1 MVSPHH
7 TPLLTFESFIY
18 LSYPSYKSAIA
29 KGKKTAQ
36 SLRAECQSLGLDTS
50 GNAAQTE
57 NRIEEHKRK
66 ATSPETND
74 ALAIVAAEMAA
85 STEKDTE
92 ENAKA
97 ILEQSINED
106 EMHTDWEGEPVLTGN
121 PLGVNVGIVQRNQTA
136 LLQKVGSDASRIG
149 KLESQNETLIAR
161 LEDLELAVVEFDEFR
176 GRFISNFKKKRGV
189 ATIEDHE
196 NVREG
201 NRIAHTGNVKRDS
214 GLYRAHGRKDFS
226 AFKTLYGFH
235 PAIAA
240 TIGKSWNSKLLSK
253 MANP

>member
-1 MVSPHH
+1 MV
-7 TPLLTFESFIY
+7 
-18 LSYPSYKSAIA
+18 

-50 GNAAQTE
+50 GNAAQME

-66 ATSPETND
+66 ATPPETND

-149 KLESQNETLIAR
+149 KLESQNETLMAR

>member
-1 MVSPHH
+1 MN
-7 TPLLTFESFIY
+7 LIY
-18 LSYPSYKSAIA
+18 SHRKPPRRQLSS
-29 KGKKTAQ
+29 
-36 SLRAECQSLGLDTS
+36 
-50 GNAAQTE
+50 
-57 NRIEEHKRK
+57 
-66 ATSPETND
+66 
-74 ALAIVAAEMAA
+74 
-85 STEKDTE
+85 
-92 ENAKA
+92 
-97 ILEQSINED
+97 
-106 EMHTDWEGEPVLTGN
+106 
-121 PLGVNVGIVQRNQTA
+121 VNIGIVQRNQTA